1 MAAPGWTQI
10 RPSLPPE
17 VGAKSEQHTQGEGT
31 MLEPQGGIFGK
42 ALGGE
47 LLVSTKLRL
56 TELGAPPPVRPLVE
70 ECSRAFGKGLF

>member
-1 MAAPGWTQI
+1 
-10 RPSLPPE
+10 
-17 VGAKSEQHTQGEGT
+17 

-56 TELGAPPPVRPLVE
+56 TELGVPPPVRPQVE
-70 ECSRAFGKGLF
+70 ECGRALGKGLVQEPRCFML